1 MKTYKIKPLV
11 SGIFDVRG
19 RGLPFRLCPCTWWL
33 KTQIKRILCEAK
45 AKKKAMATSSKP
57 QVKSTCDIFRNMS
70 VRATRSC
77 SWVVCMEKMGR
88 LGLTWNL
95 DVTNQTTWWRNHVDL
110 STMKSQIFIL
120 LMVELIFRIGH
131 KFFLGLNLRWS
142 QFFVAKST
150 TSWLKINLGWSNPY
164 FYQVGMPKSSK
175 IMVESQT
182 SPSRIPQVML
192 NPLHVF
198 WVFKCQNHVLLFNF
212 LLDSTT
218 PKA

>member
-11 SGIFDVRG
+11 SGVFDVRG

-70 VRATRSC
+70 VRATRSS

-110 STMKSQIFIL
+110 STMKSQTLFCWWL
-120 LMVELIFRIGH
+120 NW
-131 KFFLGLNLRWS
+131 FFGLVT
-142 QFFVAKST
+142 FFF
-150 TSWLKINLGWSNPY
+150 G
-164 FYQVGMPKSSK
+164 FKSSL
-175 IMVESQT
+175 
-182 SPSRIPQVML
+182 IPIFCCQVDHFL
-192 NPLHVF
+192 AKNQFGLV
-198 WVFKCQNHVLLFNF
+198 KSLF
-212 LLDSTT
+212 LSG
-218 PKA
+218 